1 MAEAPI
7 MPLYTDAW
15 LADTAQLSA
24 EEKGA
29 YMGLLISMW
38 RSPEPRLRLDHERL
52 ARVACVSAR
61 RWVKIWPVLAE
72 FFVEQDGHITQKR
85 LTNERLRVSE
95 KIESSRT
102 NGKLGG
108 RPKSLKTAEKENPDV
123 NSGLSQTEPRKKA
136 TINHE
141 PDKKEEPPIS
151 PPAGDKKRRTKLPDN
166 FPDKLCLMDATAYW
180 LGKGRTDL
188 RPDDI
193 AVEFVAYCKAN
204 GKTYLDWPAA
214 WQTWYV
220 NAVKFNK
227 PSFAKPAAV
236 PTDWD
241 EVARKFEE
249 REKGTIQ

>member
-52 ARVACVSAR
+52 SRVACVSAR
-61 RWVKIWPVLAE
+61 RWAKIWPVLAE

-108 RPKSLKTAEKENPDV
+108 RPKSLKKAENENPDV
-123 NSGLSQTEPRKKA
+123 NSGLSQTEPNQNLS
-136 TINHE
+136 INHE
-141 PDKKEEPPIS
+141 PDKKEEPPVS
-151 PPAGDKKRRTKLPDN
+151 PPAGDKKRRTRLPDN
-166 FPDKLCLMDATAYW
+166 FPNEWCLSAAKDYW
-180 LGKGRTDL
+180 LGKGRGDL
-188 RPDDI
+188 VAADI
-193 AVEFVAYCKAN
+193 AAEFVAYCKAN
-204 GKTYLDWPAA
+204 GKTYHDWPSA

-220 NAVKFNK
+220 NAIKFNR
-227 PSFAKPAAV
+227 PAPAKPASV
-236 PTDWD
+236 VTDWD
-241 EVARKFEE
+241 EVARRHEAL
-249 REKGTIQ
+249 EKGTIQ